1 MHGVS
6 KHKNQMRII
15 ANNTALILSTPTGG
29 QGANITLER
38 HNPLTD
44 GGAIRGTRI
53 LDFTLPACNIN
64 NRVFAYANVPG
75 VPLSRT
81 KLECQLELDGIE
93 IDRGYLLLKDI
104 TPQGSY
110 VVQFT
115 SAFGDLWGQY
125 TATKLNALPLGSVAV
140 PGSPVANPT
149 VGTALMAF
157 PKIANSAFYGTNS
170 YSGYMNNYA
179 TGTYGSGPLVPMFF
193 VSKVL
198 ELIGTLTG
206 VTFAGDIMTN
216 TAMQR
221 LIFYNTQSLD
231 TLSTITY
238 AKHLP
243 EMTISE
249 LIMGLCA
256 HFNMVP
262 WIDARQKLVTIN
274 FADSIL
280 AQAPVL
286 NLSRQLPELIG
297 RNPSTANRLNLI
309 HTLDTGDALHKTTP
323 ATLQEYTAPVNPELV
338 EGPNSLYTIKSPF
351 STLSISGGLPI
362 TEQVGISPNYNQGTQ
377 KFGPRLLFWEGLTG
391 GLPVASDIYG
401 SHTLRLSQPELVV
414 GPIAPTTYYTNT
426 EAYIANTYAV
436 AVSTQ
441 LNAKQLATLD
451 HHRHQG
457 ANAVV
462 YAQGQHYLVG
472 AQRIQLPTGGQGGL
486 WQATLH
492 KL

>member
-1 MHGVS
+1 
-6 KHKNQMRII
+6 MRII
-15 ANNTALILSTPTGG
+15 ANNTALILSPQG
-29 QGANITLER
+29 QSITLER
-38 HNPLTD
+38 YNPITD
-44 GGAIRGTRI
+44 GGAIRGARI
-53 LDFTLPACNIN
+53 LDFTLPACSIN

-75 VPLSRT
+75 VPLSIT
-81 KLECQLELDGIE
+81 KLEAQLELDGVE

-125 TATKLNALPLGSVAV
+125 TATKLQALPLGTVAV

-157 PKIANSAFYGTNS
+157 PKIANAAFYGTNA

-206 VTFAGDIMTN
+206 VTFAGDIMTH
-216 TAMQR
+216 AALQR
-221 LIFYNTQSLD
+221 LLFYNTQSLD

-238 AKHLP
+238 AQHLP
-243 EMTISE
+243 DMTITE
-249 LIMGLCA
+249 LLLGLCA

-262 WIDARQKLVTIN
+262 WIDARRKVVTLN
-274 FADSIL
+274 FADGIL

-297 RNPSTANRLNLI
+297 RNPPINTRLNII
-309 HTLDTGDALHKTTP
+309 HTLDTTDALHKTTP
-323 ATLQEYTAPVNPELV
+323 ATMQEYTAAPSGSD
-338 EGPNSLYTIKSPF
+338 GPSGLYTVKSPF
-351 STLSISGGLPI
+351 STLSMSGGLPI
-362 TEQVGISPNYNQGTQ
+362 TEQVGISPSYNQGTQ

-391 GLPVASDIYG
+391 GMPVASDVYG
-401 SHTLRLSQPELVV
+401 SHTLRLS
-414 GPIAPTTYYTNT
+414 GSSPIAPTTYYART
-426 EAYIANTYAV
+426 EAYVAGTHAV
-436 AVSTQ
+436 AVSTK
-441 LNAKQLATLD
+441 LNAKQLAMLD
-451 HHRHQG
+451 HHRHLG
-457 ANAVV
+457 AHAVV

-472 AQRIQLPTGGQGGL
+472 AQRLQLPSGL

>member
-1 MHGVS
+1 
-6 KHKNQMRII
+6 MRII
-15 ANNTALILSTPTGG
+15 ANNTALIRSLNGAEG
-29 QGANITLER
+29 QNITLER
-38 HNPLTD
+38 YNPITD
-44 GGAIRGTRI
+44 GGAIRGARI

-64 NRVFAYANVPG
+64 NRVMAYANVPG
-75 VPLSRT
+75 VPLSIT
-81 KLECQLELDGIE
+81 KLEAQLELDGIE

-125 TATKLNALPLGSVAV
+125 TATKLQALPLGSVAV

-157 PKIANSAFYGTNS
+157 PKVANSAFYGTNS

-221 LIFYNTQSLD
+221 LLLYNTQSLD
-231 TLSTITY
+231 TLSTISY
-238 AKHLP
+238 ARHLP
-243 EMTISE
+243 DMTITE
-249 LIMGLCA
+249 LLLGLCA

-262 WIDARQKLVTIN
+262 WIDARRKVVTLN
-274 FADSIL
+274 FADPIL
-280 AQAPVL
+280 AQPPVL

-297 RNPSTANRLNLI
+297 RNPPQANRLNII
-309 HTLDTGDALHKTTP
+309 HTLDSTDALHKTAP
-323 ATLQEYTAPVNPELV
+323 ATLQEYTAAATAMSK
-338 EGPNSLYTIKSPF
+338 GLYTVKSPF
-351 STLSISGGLPI
+351 STLSMSGGLPI
-362 TEQVGISPNYNQGTQ
+362 AEQVGISPSYNQGTQ
-377 KFGPRLLFWEGLTG
+377 KFGPRLLFWEGLVG
-391 GLPVASDIYG
+391 GLPVASDVYG
-401 SHTLRLSQPELVV
+401 SHTLRLSGSSPT
-414 GPIAPTTYYTNT
+414 APSTYYARTK
-426 EAYIANTYAV
+426 AYVAGTHAV
-436 AVSTQ
+436 AVSTK
-441 LNAKQLATLD
+441 LNAKQLAMVD
-451 HHRHQG
+451 HHRHLG
-457 ANAVV
+457 AHAVV

-472 AQRIQLPTGGQGGL
+472 AQRIQLPSGL